1 MGQENKGVVPEQFP
15 FEVFGED
22 FDLLAACHHLPLML
36 SLSPIIFF
44 SPSPLPAVA
53 VSQSILNLTF
63 SFLFQ
68 SAPKRPALQSS
79 LSQDPPPPPSFHPSD
94 VPDEFHPS

>member
-1 MGQENKGVVPEQFP
+1 MNYKMGQENKGVVPERFA

-22 FDLLAACHHLPLML
+22 FDLLAACHHLPLIL
-36 SLSPIIFF
+36 SLSP
-44 SPSPLPAVA
+44 SPLSAVA

-79 LSQDPPPPPSFHPSD
+79 LSQDPPPPQSFHPFD